1 MNTWLVIYL
10 FLFIVFSVWIDFS
23 FFVPKKEFTVLA
35 EDPSTPLIVKNAVE
49 QRIVL
54 EEIIGFQKPEDKEKK
69 EKVPSSKINENKEPQ
84 LCNISSSV

>member
-1 MNTWLVIYL
+1 MNIWLVVYL
-10 FLFIVFSVWIDFS
+10 FLFIVISIWIDIS
-23 FFVPKKEFTVLA
+23 VFVPKKEFTVLA

-54 EEIIGFQKPEDKEKK
+54 EKVIGFQKPEDKEKK
-69 EKVPSSKINENKEPQ
+69 EQIPSSRIQENKEPQ